1 MLKGRLHILS
11 LVGCLLVIAAS
22 ETALATTA
30 VVPRDEDM
38 VIESRAIVTGRV
50 LGMSTAVDS
59 NTGLVYT
66 YVRLEVN
73 GVLRGNIAEREI
85 VLKELG
91 GETIDH
97 GTVIFGAPRFEIGQE
112 VLLYLNTWPDGSLR
126 VHQGFLGK
134 FNIKSDASGRATV
147 ERQIE
152 GEGLHILAGSGT
164 NSSEFGAYTQMV
176 MQLID
181 ANREGINAFERRF
194 FADAPLLARPGEY
207 DSLRPD
213 FTPMWVLL
221 SPSNPSRWFEADSSQ
236 PVNFYVNPTGAPG
249 FSQLAEDMQA
259 AMNAWSKA
267 GGSIR
272 VNYGGPTGGCGVQ
285 VADGVNTISF
295 NNCDNYFVASQS
307 CAGIL
312 AVSGIVR
319 YLPGTTKNVGGV
331 VYGKAVEANMSF
343 NPYALCNFSNR
354 AQLQEIAT
362 HEMGHALGLGHSTD
376 SSATMAPYIHFD
388 NRAASLMSDDIRGIT
403 SIYPG
408 GSSGSG
414 LNIMTSS
421 LASANMNLQYS
432 TTLEASGG
440 SGGYHWDVA
449 GGQMPSGFTLTM
461 SGFLYG
467 TTSASGNFNFTVQ
480 VQDAAGTASQRAFTL
495 VVRSGAEP
503 LSAADAQYKK
513 KKVIVT
519 GDGFREGAVV
529 YVDGE
534 GLEVGVFDV
543 TRLATVKRKQK
554 AGLHEVY
561 VVNPDGRRSNTLQ
574 FVVE

>member
-11 LVGCLLVIAAS
+11 LLGCLLVIAAS

-30 VVPRDEDM
+30 IVPRDEDM
-38 VIESRAIVTGRV
+38 IIESRAIVTGRV
-50 LGMSTAVDS
+50 LGISTAVDQHS
-59 NTGLVYT
+59 DLVYS
-66 YVRLEVN
+66 YIRLEVN
-73 GVLRGNIAEREI
+73 SVLRGNITEREI

-91 GETIDH
+91 GETGDH
-97 GTVIFGAPRFEIGQE
+97 GTVIFGAPRFDNGQE
-112 VLLYLNTWPDGSLR
+112 VLLYLNTWPDGALR

-134 FNIKSDASGRATV
+134 FNINRDASGRALV

-152 GEGLHILAGSGT
+152 GEAVHILAGSGT

-176 MQLID
+176 IRLID
-181 ANREGINAFERRF
+181 ANRDGIIGFERRY
-194 FADAPLLARPGEY
+194 FAGAPLLARPSEY
-207 DSLRPD
+207 DSLPPD

-221 SPSNPSRWFEADSSQ
+221 SPSNPSRWFEADSGQ
-236 PVNFYVNPTGAPG
+236 PINFYVNPAGAPG

-272 VNYGGPTGGCGVQ
+272 VNYAGSTGGCGVQ
-285 VADGVNTISF
+285 VADGANTISF
-295 NNCDNYFVASQS
+295 NNCDNYFAASQS

-319 YLPGTTKNVGGV
+319 YLPGTTKNVGGIT
-331 VYGKAVEANMSF
+331 YGKAIEANMSF

-362 HEMGHALGLGHSTD
+362 HEMGHALGLGHTSD

-408 GSSGSG
+408 GSGGSS

-421 LASANMNLQYS
+421 LTSASVDRQYS

-440 SGGYHWDVA
+440 TGGYHWDLA
-449 GGQMPSGFTLTM
+449 GGQMPPGFTFTM
-461 SGFLYG
+461 SGFLFG
-467 TTSASGNFNFTVQ
+467 TTSASGDFNFTAQ
-480 VQDAAGTASQRAFTL
+480 VRDSAGNVSQRSLTIAVKAAGLGPTIAS
-495 VVRSGAEP
+495 V
-503 LSAADAQYKK
+503 QYKK
-513 KKVIVT
+513 KKVIIY
-519 GDGFREGAVV
+519 GDDFQQGAVV
-529 YVDGE
+529 FVDGE
-534 GLEVGVFDV
+534 GLDVGSFET
-543 TRLATVKRKQK
+543 TRLATVKRKRP
-554 AGLHEVY
+554 AGLHEAY
-561 VVNPDGRRSNTLQ
+561 VVNPDGKRSTSVQ